1 MAFDLRGHWER
12 QAFNAYLL
20 QTFDDK
26 KAYELFPTYPKDGST
41 VIQPNELNIASSFED
56 VVLPDEFNGSNNW
69 VVDGDKTASGK
80 PLLADDP
87 HLGLSTPSI
96 WYEMSLQSNDVNVAG
111 VIFAGVPG
119 IILGHNEDVRSEEH
133 TSELQS
139 RGHLVCRLLLEKKKN
154 KNTLNMPSHSTDLP
168 DPKDWINPK
177 ANKNIRE
184 IIRKDMPAFDPQKTP
199 THDLTVIPKLCI
211 T

>member
-1 MAFDLRGHWER
+1 
-12 QAFNAYLL
+12 
-20 QTFDDK
+20 
-26 KAYELFPTYPKDGST
+26 

-96 WYEMSLQSNDVNVAG
+96 WYEMSLQSNDINVAG

-119 IILGHNEDVRSEEH
+119 IIFGNNEDVACGVTITRLDVDKLFSE
-133 TSELQS
+133 
-139 RGHLVCRLLLEKKKN
+139 
-154 KNTLNMPSHSTDLP
+154 
-168 DPKDWINPK
+168 I
-177 ANKNIRE
+177 
-184 IIRKDMPAFDPQKTP
+184 
-199 THDLTVIPKLCI
+199 
-211 T
+211 